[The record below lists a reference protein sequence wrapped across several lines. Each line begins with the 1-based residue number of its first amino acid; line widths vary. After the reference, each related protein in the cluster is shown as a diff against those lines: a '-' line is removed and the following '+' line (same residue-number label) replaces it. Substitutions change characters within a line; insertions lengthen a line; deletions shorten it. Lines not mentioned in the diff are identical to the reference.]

1 MQKQD
6 IFMTN
11 RNPGLLRRL
20 FSAIGRIYRGFRA
33 IILNLVFIAI
43 VAVIVVSVFSGD
55 DKVEVPATAVLVL
68 NLTGDL
74 VEEKRWTDPIAT
86 AINESLGGQED
97 APEVLVRDVVTV
109 VKKATVDN
117 RVKAMVLDLSLLGRG
132 SLDKMQ
138 LIGSVIDEFKAAGKK
153 VYAYGGFYDQTQ
165 YYLASYADEISLTP
179 MGGVLLEG
187 YGSYPMYYK
196 NALEKLKINTHVFR
210 VGTYK
215 SAVEPFLRND
225 MSDAAKEANMAWL
238 GELWTDFKTQVAQR
252 RGLTADNFDETYAS
266 LLEKLQAADGDMSQ
280 YAVNAGLV
288 DHIKTREAFRRDLI
302 AMVGEN
308 DDHTFNHVTFSDYAD
323 LVIPS
328 KQFDNPI
335 TDKVGII
342 VARGVIVDGHAK
354 AGAVGG
360 DSTAALL
367 RDARHNENIKAV
379 VLRIDSPGGSAYAS
393 EVIGQEIRLLREAG
407 KPVIASMG
415 AVAAS
420 GGYWIA
426 APANEIWA
434 APTTITGSIGIF
446 GLMHTAEDVLPV
458 LGLNV
463 DGVGTTELAGL
474 SAGLPFFKGL
484 DEKAKDVF
492 QLMIERG
499 YREFLSLVGENR
511 NMTNAEVD
519 KVAQGRVW
527 TGRKALELGLVDKL
541 GNIDDAVKAAAEKAG
556 LSQYDVKVMQ
566 QELTPGEQM
575 IKDLLGEAK
584 AQGWL
589 PQTTVSPEQK
599 LLSTF
604 TQQLRQHFVLLNQFN
619 DPNGVYSYCVG
630 CSIN

>member
-1 MQKQD
+1 
-6 IFMTN
+6 MTMK
-11 RNPGLLRRL
+11 NPGFIRRL
-20 FSAIGRIYRGFRA
+20 FGALARVYRGFRA
-33 IILNLVFIAI
+33 LILNLLFIAVVCLI
-43 VAVIVVSVFSGD
+43 AVSIFSGD
-55 DKVEVPATAVLVL
+55 DKVEVPPTAALVL

-86 AINESLGGQED
+86 AINESLGGEEE
-97 APEVLVRDVVTV
+97 APEVLVSDVIKV
-109 VKKATVDN
+109 VKNATKDN
-117 RVKAMVLDLSLLGRG
+117 RIQVMVLDLSMLGRG

-138 LIGSVIDEFKAAGKK
+138 RIGNAIEDFKAAGKK
-153 VYAYGGFYDQTQ
+153 VFAYGSYFGQTQ
-165 YYLASYADEISLTP
+165 YYLASYADEISLNP
-179 MGGVLLEG
+179 MGAVLLEG

-225 MSDAAKEANMAWL
+225 MSDAAKEANIAWL
-238 GELWTDFKTQVAQR
+238 TELWADFKTDVAKR
-252 RGLTADNFDETYAS
+252 RGFELDNFDETYGA
-266 LLEKLQAADGDMSQ
+266 LLTKLQAAEGDLGQ
-280 YAVNAGLV
+280 YSLNSRFV
-288 DHIKTREAFRRDLI
+288 DNIKTREEFRRDVI
-302 AMVGEN
+302 AIVGEN
-308 DDHTFNHVTFSDYAD
+308 DDHTYNHVSFMDYAD

-335 TDKVGII
+335 TDKVAIV

-354 AGAVGG
+354 AGSVGG

-367 RDARHNENIKAV
+367 RRARHDDKIKAV

-393 EVIGQEIRLLREAG
+393 EIIAQEIRLLREAG

-426 APANEIWA
+426 APTNEIWA

-446 GLMHTAEDVLPV
+446 GLMHTVEDVLPV

-474 SAGLPFFKGL
+474 SGGLPLFQGL
-484 DEKAKDVF
+484 DDKAKDLF
-492 QLMIERG
+492 QLLIERG
-499 YREFLSLVGENR
+499 YSEFLALVSENR
-511 NMTNAEVD
+511 NMSTAEVD

-527 TGRKALELGLVDKL
+527 TGRTALELGLVDKL
-541 GNIDDAVKAAAEKAG
+541 GSFDDAVKAAADKAG
-556 LSQYDVKVMQ
+556 LSQYDIKVMQ
-566 QELTPGEQM
+566 QELTPSEQM

-584 AQGWL
+584 AHGWL
-589 PQTTVSPEQK
+589 PNTTVSAEQK
-599 LLSTF
+599 LMGKLTA
-604 TQQLRQHFVLLNQFN
+604 QLKQDFVLLNQFN
-619 DPNGVYSYCVG
+619 DPNGVYSYCVS

>member
-1 MQKQD
+1 
-6 IFMTN
+6 MTN
-11 RNPGLLRRL
+11 KSPGPIRRL
-20 FSAIGRIYRGFRA
+20 FSAIGRVYRGFRS
-33 IILNLVFIAI
+33 IILNLLFIGL
-43 VAVIVVSVFSGD
+43 VIIIGMSIFGGEDS
-55 DKVEVPATAVLVL
+55 VEVPPTAALVL

-86 AINESLGGQED
+86 AVNESLGGQEE
-97 APEVLVRDVVTV
+97 APEILVSDVVTV
-109 VKKATVDN
+109 IKQATSDN
-117 RVKAMVLDLSLLGRG
+117 RIQALVLDLSMLGHG

-138 LIGSVIDEFKAAGKK
+138 RIGVAIEAFKAAGKK
-153 VYAYGGFYDQTQ
+153 VFAHGGYFGQTQ

-179 MGGVLLEG
+179 MGTVLLEG

-225 MSDAAKEANMAWL
+225 MSDAAKEANSAWL
-238 GELWTDFKTQVAQR
+238 NEVWGDYKAQVAQR
-252 RGLTADNFDETYAS
+252 RGFAVDNIDETYAS
-266 LLEKLQAADGDMSQ
+266 LLEKLQAANGDLSQ
-280 YAVNAGLV
+280 YAINAGLV
-288 DHIKTREAFRRDLI
+288 DSVKTREEFRRGLI
-302 AMVGEN
+302 AIVGEN
-308 DDHTFNHVTFSDYAD
+308 DDHTFNQVGFSDYAH

-335 TDKVGII
+335 TDKVAVV
-342 VARGVIVDGHAK
+342 VARGVIVDGYAK
-354 AGAVGG
+354 AGSVGG

-367 RDARHNENIKAV
+367 REARFDEKVKAV

-415 AVAAS
+415 SVAAS

-434 APTTITGSIGIF
+434 SPTTITGSIGIF
-446 GLMHTAEDVLPV
+446 GLLHTAEDAMPV

-474 SAGLPFFKGL
+474 SAGLPLFKGL
-484 DEKAKDVF
+484 DDKAADLF
-492 QLMIERG
+492 QLLIERG
-499 YREFLSLVGENR
+499 YGEFLTLVSENR
-511 NMTNAEVD
+511 NMTTEQVD
-519 KVAQGRVW
+519 QVAQGRVW
-527 TGRKALELGLVDKL
+527 TGRKAQELGLVDKL
-541 GNIDDAVKAAAEKAG
+541 GTFGDAIKAAADKAG
-556 LSQYDVKVMQ
+556 LSQYDVKVVK

-584 AQGWL
+584 MQGWL
-589 PQTTVSPEQK
+589 PQSAVSPEQK
-599 LLSTF
+599 LLGKLTK
-604 TQQLRQHFVLLNQFN
+604 QLKQDFVLMNQFN
-619 DPNGVYSYCVG
+619 DPNGVYSYCVS

>member
-1 MQKQD
+1 
-6 IFMTN
+6 MTDKK
-11 RNPGLLRRL
+11 PGLIRRL
-20 FSAIGRIYRGFRA
+20 FGAIARVYRGFRSV
-33 IILNLVFIAI
+33 ILNLLFIC
-43 VAVIVVSVFSGD
+43 IVVLIAVSIFSGD
-55 DKVEVPATAVLVL
+55 DKVDVPPTAALVL

-97 APEVLVRDVVTV
+97 VPEVLVSDVVSV
-109 VKKATVDN
+109 IKNATSDN
-117 RVKAMVLDLSLLGRG
+117 RIQALVLDLSMLGSG

-138 LIGSVIDEFKAAGKK
+138 LIGAAIEEFKASGKK
-153 VYAYGGFYDQTQ
+153 VLAYGGYYGQSQ
-165 YYLASYADEISLTP
+165 YYLASYADEISLSP
-179 MGGVLLEG
+179 MGAVILEG

-225 MSDAAKEANMAWL
+225 MSDEAKEANFAWL
-238 GELWTDFKTQVAQR
+238 NELWSDYKQQVAAR
-252 RGLTADNFDETYAS
+252 RGFAADNFDETYAA
-266 LLEKLQAADGDMSQ
+266 LLEKLQAAEGDLSQ

-288 DHIKTREAFRRDLI
+288 DNIKTREAFRRDLI
-302 AMVGEN
+302 AIVGEN
-308 DDHTFNHVTFSDYAD
+308 DEHTYNHVTFGDYAD

-328 KQFDNPI
+328 QQFDNPL
-335 TDKVGII
+335 TDKVAIV
-342 VARGVIVDGHAK
+342 VARGVIVDGVAK
-354 AGAVGG
+354 AGSIGG

-367 RDARHNENIKAV
+367 RQARHDDKVKAV

-393 EVIGQEIRLLREAG
+393 EIIGQEIRLLREAG

-415 AVAAS
+415 SVAAS

-446 GLMHTAEDVLPV
+446 GLLHTAEDALPA

-474 SAGLPFFKGL
+474 SAGLPLFKGL
-484 DEKAKDVF
+484 DPKAKDLF
-492 QLMIERG
+492 QLLIERG
-499 YREFLSLVGENR
+499 YTEFLTMVGENR
-511 NMTNAEVD
+511 NMTNTEVD
-519 KVAQGRVW
+519 AVAQGRVW
-527 TGRKALELGLVDKL
+527 TGTKALELGLVDKL
-541 GNIDDAVKAAAEKAG
+541 GNINDAIKAAADKAG
-556 LSQYDVKVMQ
+556 LSQYDVKVVKQ
-566 QELTPGEQM
+566 QLTPSEQM

-589 PQTTVSPEQK
+589 PQGSVSAEQK
-599 LLSTF
+599 LLGKLTK
-604 TQQLRQHFVLLNQFN
+604 QLKQDFVLLNQFN
-619 DPNGVYSYCVG
+619 DPNGVYSYCVS